1 LKENGKELAKLALEN
16 RRMVD
21 VMEKELDELR
31 SSTDN
36 EVRRLQYDVYEP
48 KLRAIQD
55 ECSKAIEKVKADALA
70 KHNAKVLDVRTI
82 MEPVRK
88 VERILEFFRLDTR
101 KPIDIADE
109 DVKQNDRY
117 KERYRENLGLVFD
130 DPFLKVRLFVMENDK
145 PKNKYILVLIGR
157 CLFDNGLGDRPLL
170 KLPRDYGLS
179 ISEPW
184 GSAPQHIL
192 KEAAT
197 VKELHS
203 YWTAHGFSKVPWVA
217 DYVAV
222 RAEYE
227 HILKTYRVTDFE
239 DFLTWKCPKCGYF
252 HTVFENY
259 SSRNGEVMTC
269 YRCPDKTPLL
279 EVKHDKPNTSGT

>member
-1 LKENGKELAKLALEN
+1 MKENGKTLAILAIEN
-16 RRMVD
+16 RKMVD
-21 VMEKELDELR
+21 VMDKELDELR

-48 KLRAIQD
+48 KIRAIQD
-55 ECSKAIEKVKADALA
+55 ECHQEIEKVKAAALA
-70 KHNAKVLDVRTI
+70 KHNAKVLDVSTL

-101 KPIDIADE
+101 KPIDITDE
-109 DVKQNDRY
+109 DVKQGDRY

-157 CLFDNGLGDRPLL
+157 CLFDTGLGDRPLL

-192 KEAAT
+192 KEAGT

-227 HILKTYRVTDFE
+227 HILKTYRVTDFD
-239 DFLTWKCPKCGYF
+239 DFLTFKCPECGYF
-252 HTVFENY
+252 YTTFDNY
-259 SSRNGEVMTC
+259 RQDPEAPLTCHRCSNNDKKSVM
-269 YRCPDKTPLL
+269 L
-279 EVKHDKPNTSGT
+279 ER

>member
-1 LKENGKELAKLALEN
+1 LKGKDLAKLALEN
-16 RRMVD
+16 KTKAEQIYKD
-21 VMEKELDELR
+21 VQAIR
-31 SSTDN
+31 SETETES
-36 EVRRLQYDVYEP
+36 RRLQYDVYRP
-48 KLRAIQD
+48 KVQALEEECRTAIANVQAAGKVTED
-55 ECSKAIEKVKADALA
+55 EINKQAHEL
-70 KHNAKVLDVRTI
+70 
-82 MEPVRK
+82 MEPVKK

-101 KPIDIADE
+101 VPIDITDE
-109 DVKQNDRY
+109 GVKISDRY

-130 DPFLKVRLFVMENDK
+130 DPFLKVRLFVLENDK

-157 CLFDNGLGDRPLL
+157 CLFDTGLGDRSLL

-197 VKELHS
+197 VKELHTW
-203 YWTAHGFSKVPWVA
+203 WTAHGFSKVSWVA

-227 HILKTYRVTDFE
+227 HILKTYRVTDFN
-239 DFLTWKCPKCGYF
+239 DFLTWMCPECGYF
-252 HTVFENY
+252 HTVFESY
-259 SSRNGEVMTC
+259 YQREGEVMTC
-269 YRCPDKTPLL
+269 HRCDKKTPML
-279 EVKHDKPNTSGT
+279 EVKHGACT

>member
-1 LKENGKELAKLALEN
+1 MKENGKELAKVAIEN
-16 RRMVD
+16 KAKAEQFYKD
-21 VMEKELDELR
+21 IQAIR
-31 SSTDN
+31 SETETES
-36 EVRRLQYDVYEP
+36 RRLQYDVYRP
-48 KLRAIQD
+48 KVQALEEECRNAI
-55 ECSKAIEKVKADALA
+55 
-70 KHNAKVLDVRTI
+70 AKVQAAGKVTEDEIDKQAHEL

-101 KPIDIADE
+101 VPIDITDE
-109 DVKQNDRY
+109 DVKISDRY

-130 DPFLKVRLFVMENDK
+130 DPFLKVRLFVLENDK

-157 CLFDNGLGDRPLL
+157 CLFDTGLGDRPLL

-197 VKELHS
+197 VKELHT
-203 YWTAHGFSKVPWVA
+203 YWTSHGFSKVPWVA

-227 HILKTYRVTDFE
+227 HILKTYRVTDFN
-239 DFLTWKCPKCGYF
+239 DFLTWMCPECGYF
-252 HTVFENY
+252 HTIFESY
-259 SSRNGEVMTC
+259 YQREGEVMTC
-269 YRCPDKTPLL
+269 HRCDKKTPML
-279 EVKHDKPNTSGT
+279 EVKHGAST

>member
-1 LKENGKELAKLALEN
+1 MKEKGKELATLALEN
-16 RRMVD
+16 RKMVD
-21 VMEKELDELR
+21 TLDKELDELR
-31 SSTDN
+31 TSTDT
-36 EVRRLQYDVYEP
+36 EVRRLQYDVYQP
-48 KLRAIQD
+48 KIRAIEE
-55 ECSKAIEKVKADALA
+55 ECRQEVEKVKADALA
-70 KHNAKVLDVRTI
+70 KHNAKVLDVRTL

-101 KPIDIADE
+101 VPIDITDE
-109 DVKQNDRY
+109 DVKISDRY

-130 DPFLKVRLFVMENDK
+130 DPFLKVRLFVLENDK

-157 CLFDNGLGDRPLL
+157 CLFDTGLGERPLL

-197 VKELHS
+197 VKELHT

-239 DFLTWKCPKCGYF
+239 DFLTFTCPACGNFY
-252 HTVFENY
+252 TVFDHYHQDSEAPLTCHRC
-259 SSRNGEVMTC
+259 SSNESKSVM
-269 YRCPDKTPLL
+269 L
-279 EVKHDKPNTSGT
+279 EVKHDKTV